1 MKIIRQA
8 PNPSGAYP
16 SPQSWSSP
24 IIPEGMALWPD
35 TLDTADFYEYN
46 GFVTLTIEQVDGVDT
61 VTACTPNIEAWEAWK
76 ASLPEPG
83 DSEQPEPTMWDQM
96 AAAIQEGVNEV

>member
-1 MKIIRQA
+1 MKLIQKI
-8 PNPSGAYP
+8 PNESGAFP
-16 SPQSWSSP
+16 P
-24 IIPEGMALWPD
+24 IQEGNFSAVPAGMAIWPD
-35 TLDTADFYEYN
+35 DLDTADFYEHN

-61 VTACTPNIEAWEAWK
+61 VTACTSNIEAWEEWK

-83 DSEQPEPTMWDQM
+83 DPEQPEPTMWDQM